1 LNRRGALRIAGAVAC
16 LLFALSILYPFL
28 QTGVIRFAPPPI
40 GPPASFGPY
49 TFWSFKAIYVFDERL
64 TDERW
69 FQDYWSAYLTSK
81 PVNRPS
87 EFGIEIGV
95 VLILMFI
102 AQCSTFIAAGLAI
115 SKVKPYMFL
124 SAALLSLF
132 TTLCMWLFSRL
143 HAYFFSEST
152 FQAGFWLTL
161 PTAALFLATFII
173 GRADS
178 RRSLSSKASASN
190 TSQ

>member
-1 LNRRGALRIAGAVAC
+1 LDGA
-16 LLFALSILYPFL
+16 
-28 QTGVIRFAPPPI
+28 PI

-49 TFWSFKAIYVFDERL
+49 TFWSFKAIYVFDERV
-64 TDERW
+64 TERL
-69 FQDYWSAYLTSK
+69 FQEYWSGYLTSK
-81 PVNRPS
+81 PFNKPP
-87 EFGIEIGV
+87 ELGIEIGV

-102 AQCSTFIAAGLAI
+102 VQCSTFIVAGLAI

-124 SAALLSLF
+124 SAGLLSLF
-132 TTLCMWLFSRL
+132 TTICMWIFSRL
-143 HAYFFSEST
+143 YAYFFSEST